1 MKLMQ
6 YIQYLFFGI
15 LSLLVIGAIVF
26 GALIKNSLP
35 KDNGELATSK
45 ISEEVLIYKDSWGIP
60 HIEAQNKHDAIFAY
74 GYTVAKDRLFQMD
87 LQRRLSQGKL
97 SELLG
102 DDLVE
107 IDIMFRTYLFK
118 NWAENYLSSSHL
130 SEESLSYVNA
140 FVEGVNH
147 FVETGEKPFEYY
159 LLNANVESFSAVDV
173 ASMTAYMAFTLS
185 LIHI

>member
-1 MKLMQ
+1 M
-6 YIQYLFFGI
+6 
-15 LSLLVIGAIVF
+15 LSLLVIGAIIF
-26 GALIKNSLP
+26 GILVKNSLP
-35 KDNGELATSK
+35 KDSGELATSK
-45 ISEEVLIYKDSWGIP
+45 ISEEVLIYKDSMGNSSYQSP
-60 HIEAQNKHDAIFAY
+60 KQARCHFAY

-118 NWAENYLSSSHL
+118 NWAENYLSSTNV
-130 SEESLSYVNA
+130 SEESLHYVNA
-140 FVEGVNH
+140 FVEGVNY

-159 LLNANVESFSAVDV
+159 LLNANVEPFFSGRC
-173 ASMTAYMAFTLS
+173 S
-185 LIHI
+185 

>member
-6 YIQYLFFGI
+6 SIQYLFFGI

-140 FVEGVNH
+140 
-147 FVETGEKPFEYY
+147 
-159 LLNANVESFSAVDV
+159 
-173 ASMTAYMAFTLS
+173 LS